1 MWSLG
6 IAVLEMAAG
15 RHPWPPFEHQAAL
28 VYHIGSL
35 HEKPHS
41 KPSLESVLAPRHRSA
56 HQQHPPSS
64 QNPAS
69 SAALVN
75 LVEMCLEIDPNR
87 RPTAEELE
95 QHPAF
100 NAIS

>member
-1 MWSLG
+1 
-6 IAVLEMAAG
+6 
-15 RHPWPPFEHQAAL
+15 

-41 KPSLESVLAPRHRSA
+41 KPSLASVLAPRHRSA